1 MTLDI
6 LLTLVTER
14 GEEQRGE
21 EGESMRA
28 MAHLRGFTLYKNP
41 YEVYQR

>member
-1 MTLDI
+1 MILDI

-14 GEEQRGE
+14 GEEQRE
-21 EGESMRA
+21 EGESMRE
-28 MAHLRGFTLYKNP
+28 MAYLRGFILYKNS